1 MRNGCEPWRRKVM
14 KPVHLNSPVSSFS
27 ASLYGAA
34 LRWRFAWGYPESEA
48 LEILMCGH
56 EEDDTGPSGPI

>member
-1 MRNGCEPWRRKVM
+1 M